1 MAGAGRAA
9 ATGRYTSAASSTP
22 SRMGMPTSKTGV
34 GSAAARATRS
44 SKRWRGVLLGVLVI
58 HPPPPALLYH
68 CNVPP
73 KSGVVHGSSITNH
86 SSVGQLERVG
96 QPIAQQAEGQAREHH
111 GDTREGADPPLGVDE
126 GAALVDHVAPIRRG
140 WLCAESEEVQ
150 GGD

>member
-1 MAGAGRAA
+1 MAGVGRAA

-68 CNVPP
+68 LKVPAIADVVLR
-73 KSGVVHGSSITNH
+73 KSPPTARGPRLRAGQTTATAVAGFSSPSRSART
-86 SSVGQLERVG
+86 ERLPG
-96 QPIAQQAEGQAREHH
+96 P
-111 GDTREGADPPLGVDE
+111 
-126 GAALVDHVAPIRRG
+126 
-140 WLCAESEEVQ
+140 
-150 GGD
+150 

>member
-1 MAGAGRAA
+1 MAVAGRAG
-9 ATGRYTSAASSTP
+9 TSGRYTSAASSTP

-68 CNVPP
+68 CKVLPI
-73 KSGVVHGSSITNH
+73 SGVVPGSSITNH

-96 QPIAQQAEGQAREHH
+96 QPIAQQAEGQAREHD
-111 GDTREGADPPLGVDE
+111 GDPWERADPPTG
-126 GAALVDHVAPIRRG
+126 
-140 WLCAESEEVQ
+140 
-150 GGD
+150 